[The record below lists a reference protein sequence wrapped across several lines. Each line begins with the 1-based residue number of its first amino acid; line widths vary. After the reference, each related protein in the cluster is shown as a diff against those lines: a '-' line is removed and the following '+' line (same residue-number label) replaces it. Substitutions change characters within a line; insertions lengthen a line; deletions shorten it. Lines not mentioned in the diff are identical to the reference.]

1 MEQHRKVEVENARLV
16 EQFKEEEMNAG
27 TIEHSLKVGEGGVC
41 SQHGSCVMAQYG
53 LLFLTLFL
61 LL

>member
-1 MEQHRKVEVENARLV
+1 MSMEQHRRVEVENARLV

-41 SQHGSCVMAQYG
+41 SQHGSCIMAQYG
-53 LLFLTLFL
+53 MEL
-61 LL
+61 